1 MLYQENYN
9 IDEEHYNSNYENEQQ
24 LTSTYGL
31 NSELESELES
41 ELHGGGKNK
50 EQVFLGEG
58 SYGCVIKPGYNCNGD
73 KNNIKNSVTKL
84 TEINFSSK
92 NELIVSKQIKN
103 IKHNNKKIYKKHF
116 APIFDHC
123 IIEFNKLSKLDINKC
138 ENFLDNINYLL
149 YNQEEYSN
157 FIKNKF
163 YIFYVRYI
171 YGAKTIHKYLDVFSN
186 YNELYKNYI
195 STFHYLLISIMLMQ
209 KNKIVHNDLFD
220 RNIIFDKKLNLPI
233 IIDFGLSY
241 QISRLYNGSK
251 INLKMLNKFFFDFRS
266 DSYQYN
272 IDKRFITFFSY
283 NKNDYYNIKVT
294 KLNQKNDLNQ
304 QLLDIFIDDA
314 YNSILQSTLLIHIFT
329 NDEIKIYKSELQN
342 YYGKFLNKK
351 LYPTSSSIIKK
362 ILPNVIKF
370 TDVYSICIEYI
381 KIYISL
387 MELHDK
393 NLIFR
398 NLFLQLFKKVLFP
411 NPDYRLDS
419 KQLRNIIE
427 FIISKLNSF
436 NLNNFDSEYNKFI
449 SDFDE
454 CLKTNN
460 INKDIFF
467 FMEFAYINFKKIL
480 THENIK
486 LFKDYKL
493 SYYNCHYI

>member
-9 IDEEHYNSNYENEQQ
+9 NIDEEM
-24 LTSTYGL
+24 
-31 NSELESELES
+31 LESGS
-41 ELHGGGKNK
+41 EITGGAKNK
-50 EQVFLGEG
+50 EQIFLGEG

-92 NELIVSKQIKN
+92 NELIVSKQIKT

-116 APIFDHC
+116 APIFDYC

-138 ENFLDNINYLL
+138 ENFLDNINYSS
-149 YNQEEYSN
+149 YDKEYSK

-171 YGAKTIHKYLDVFSN
+171 YGAKTIHKYLDVISN

-220 RNIIFDKKLNLPI
+220 RNIIFDKKLNVPI
-233 IIDFGLSY
+233 VIDFGLSY
-241 QISRLYNGSK
+241 QISRLYNINGTK
-251 INLKMLNKFFFDFRS
+251 LNLKMIHKFFFDFRS

-272 IDKRFITFFSY
+272 IDKRFISFFSY

-294 KLNQKNDLNQ
+294 KLTQKNDLTQ
-304 QLLDIFIDDA
+304 QLLDIFVDDA
-314 YNSILQSTLLIHIFT
+314 YNSILGSVLLINIFS
-329 NDEIKIYKSELQN
+329 NNEIKIYKNELQN

-351 LYPTSSSIIKK
+351 LYPTSSSIIKEL
-362 ILPNVIKF
+362 LPNVIKF

-381 KIYISL
+381 IIYISL
-387 MELHDK
+387 MEIHDK
-393 NLIFR
+393 NFIFK
-398 NLFLQLFKKVLFP
+398 NLFLQLFKKTLFP

-419 KQLRNIIE
+419 RQLRNIIE
-427 FIISKLNSF
+427 FIINKLNLF
-436 NLNNFDSEYNKFI
+436 NLNNFDAEYNKFI
-449 SDFDE
+449 NEFDK
-454 CLKTNN
+454 CLINNN
-460 INKDIFF
+460 IDKDIFF
-467 FMEFAYINFKKIL
+467 FIEFAYIDFKKIL
-480 THENIK
+480 TPENIE
-486 LFKDYKL
+486 LFQNYKL